1 MALKDMKGRRRR
13 ACSEESMPGRK
24 TPGSISED
32 LRGND
37 EGGGLNQYG
46 PTTGAGLWSPGEPH
60 GRLLLRRSPQT
71 VIPLK
76 GTPEP
81 SALDPPYEKRGPGFG
96 AALFFCCWCRLAGS
110 LSLACSS
117 RASCLT
123 ASRTMSGVGG
133 APDEGDLDRVGLCR
147 VRASAQRGWAW
158 FGCRRPGPEPT
169 PSRCR

>member
-1 MALKDMKGRRRR
+1 
-13 ACSEESMPGRK
+13 MPGRK

-60 GRLLLRRSPQT
+60 GRLSLRRSPQT

-81 SALDPPYEKRGPGFG
+81 SALDPP
-96 AALFFCCWCRLAGS
+96 
-110 LSLACSS
+110 
-117 RASCLT
+117 
-123 ASRTMSGVGG
+123 
-133 APDEGDLDRVGLCR
+133 DRKSV
-147 VRASAQRGWAW
+147 V
-158 FGCRRPGPEPT
+158 
-169 PSRCR
+169 